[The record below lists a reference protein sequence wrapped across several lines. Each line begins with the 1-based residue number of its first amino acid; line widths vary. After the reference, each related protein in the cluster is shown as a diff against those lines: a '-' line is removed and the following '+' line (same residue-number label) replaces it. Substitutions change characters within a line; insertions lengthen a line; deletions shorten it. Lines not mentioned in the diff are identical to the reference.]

1 MGLSLISL
9 LAPTNSQRHRRV
21 DEAKAASNSV
31 LGSRN
36 GYRSN
41 LPCLRDAPHIDV
53 SLPPKYISDMS
64 LAQLKDQA
72 KHLDL
77 REQRELIAFLIS
89 RQTEQDEDFK
99 RSLAQKIGDTDPSHW
114 VELDDLQKRYSE

>member
-1 MGLSLISL
+1 
-9 LAPTNSQRHRRV
+9 
-21 DEAKAASNSV
+21 
-31 LGSRN
+31 
-36 GYRSN
+36 
-41 LPCLRDAPHIDV
+41 
-53 SLPPKYISDMS
+53 MS

-99 RSLAQKIGDTDPSHW
+99 RGLAQKIGDTDPSHW